1 MFKWRRGMIIRKLA
15 HKAAGIVVIPCP
27 AEQAGVLD
35 QFDALRKEAEREIRI
50 ANPSITVEDILR
62 RAVTECKEK
71 GVRIRILT
79 RRYEGGFGTN
89 EDTLRELSN
98 LLKGVGEIRIRQS
111 LHAKFFI
118 FDDKC
123 VYITSANLVKGAFYN
138 DEIGVV
144 VRTEDAVRDAIEYFE
159 ELWKNA
165 EEYKA

>member
-1 MFKWRRGMIIRKLA
+1 MIIRKLA
-15 HKAAGIVVIPCP
+15 HRAAGIVIIPCP

-35 QFDALRKEAEREIRI
+35 QFDTLRKEAKREIRI

-62 RAVTECKEK
+62 RAIRECKER

-79 RRYEGGFGTN
+79 RRFEGGFGTSEN
-89 EDTLRELSN
+89 TLRDLSN
-98 LLKGVGEIRIRQS
+98 LLRGIGEIRIRQS
-111 LHAKFFI
+111 LHATFFI
-118 FDDKC
+118 FDDRC

-144 VRTEDAVRDAIEYFE
+144 VRTEDAVKDAIEYFE

-165 EEYKA
+165 EEYGV